1 MKSKP
6 ILVRP
11 SARADQS
18 DDLSQ
23 VSDNHPNV
31 PRIPGVIHLPRIV
44 QPVLRPI
51 ATDGAEEQDELLG
64 RDQRAATG
72 KVSSNVL
79 NP

>member
-6 ILVRP
+6 ILARP

-18 DDLSQ
+18 D
-23 VSDNHPNV
+23 NV
-31 PRIPGVIHLPRIV
+31 PQVPRDHPDVPCIPGVIHLPWIV
-44 QPVLRPI
+44 QPVLGPI
-51 ATDGAEEQDELLG
+51 ATDGAEKQHKLLG
-64 RDQRAATG
+64 RNQRAPTS

>member
-11 SARADQS
+11 SARTVQS
-18 DDLSQ
+18 DNVPQ

-31 PRIPGVIHLPRIV
+31 PRIPGVIHLPWIV
-44 QPVLRPI
+44 QLVLGPI
-51 ATDGAEEQDELLG
+51 ATDGAEEQYKLLG
-64 RDQRAATG
+64 SDQRASTG
-72 KVSSNVL
+72 KVGSNVL

>member
-11 SARADQS
+11 SAGTNQANNVP
-18 DDLSQ
+18 Q

-31 PRIPGVIHLPRIV
+31 PCIPGVIDLPWIV
-44 QPVLRPI
+44 QPVLGPI
-51 ATDGAEEQDELLG
+51 ATDGTEEQDELLG
-64 RDQRAATG
+64 CDQRAATG
-72 KVSSNVL
+72 KVSRNVL

>member
-11 SARADQS
+11 SARTDQS
-18 DDLSQ
+18 DNAPQ
-23 VSDNHPNV
+23 ISDNHPNV
-31 PRIPGVIHLPRIV
+31 PCIPGVIHLPRIV
-44 QPVLRPI
+44 QPVLGPI

-64 RDQRAATG
+64 RDQRAPTG
-72 KVSSNVL
+72 KVSSDIL